1 MSIGLVGKKSGM
13 SRLFQEDGTSV
24 PVTIIS
30 VAANFVADIKTHEKH
45 GYSAIVVSKNSS
57 KNLTKSSVEYFKK
70 KNLSNGELFEFKTE
84 NTDEFKIGHHLK
96 LSLIHI

>member
-1 MSIGLVGKKSGM
+1 M

-57 KNLTKSSVEYFKK
+57 KNLTKSSEQDQRRCKQDHFIAKNK
-70 KNLSNGELFEFKTE
+70 KNNAPS
-84 NTDEFKIGHHLK
+84 
-96 LSLIHI
+96 